1 MALITGGTNS
11 TALDVLPS
19 DPLFIELDR
28 NNDSVIDFSPTGGM
42 DGKDEPVPPFVDPEP
57 PFQGL
62 VNIDGNLDDWDT
74 YLDGE
79 TGAVCIDGDEED
91 SYILGLC
98 FIVDDQG
105 LYLIMGAD
113 QFELS
118 QEAWMVFLDV
128 DGDASGSKTM
138 QTASAFAR
146 NITFADG
153 FSPDYGLFAWQQAD
167 PQLNL
172 WEMTDDNQ
180 RNWINNVGHIGAGAV
195 NNITDDNGVVE
206 DAIYVYES
214 FITWDKLFDGPLPA
228 GAKIQV
234 AAAHFEGDWTEPL
247 SAVPN
252 VVSDGGLLE
261 GYYSFSVDS
270 NNDGVADLD
279 DPQLTLEGVVITTP
293 TETST
298 ETSTSTEVSNST
310 TTETS
315 TSAAA
320 TNSTSLP
327 TEIPSEVEGLPFNAL
342 YALLGLSLVSV
353 IGLRR
358 RS

>member
-1 MALITGGTNS
+1 
-11 TALDVLPS
+11 
-19 DPLFIELDR
+19 
-28 NNDSVIDFSPTGGM
+28 
-42 DGKDEPVPPFVDPEP
+42 
-57 PFQGL
+57 L

-167 PQLNL
+167 PQLN
-172 WEMTDDNQ
+172 
-180 RNWINNVGHIGAGAV
+180 
-195 NNITDDNGVVE
+195 
-206 DAIYVYES
+206 
-214 FITWDKLFDGPLPA
+214 
-228 GAKIQV
+228 
-234 AAAHFEGDWTEPL
+234 
-247 SAVPN
+247 
-252 VVSDGGLLE
+252 
-261 GYYSFSVDS
+261 
-270 NNDGVADLD
+270 
-279 DPQLTLEGVVITTP
+279 
-293 TETST
+293 
-298 ETSTSTEVSNST
+298 
-310 TTETS
+310 
-315 TSAAA
+315 
-320 TNSTSLP
+320 
-327 TEIPSEVEGLPFNAL
+327 
-342 YALLGLSLVSV
+342 
-353 IGLRR
+353 
-358 RS
+358 